1 MLACLR
7 ILILKLVKLNNIISQ
22 KNRGNSRHIGYSLF
36 GVFSMNVSY
45 YLQNRET
52 ILKKQAEYRAANK
65 DKIREYNRKRYARN
79 AANSSAKVS
88 ERQKQILI
96 EVN

>member
-1 MLACLR
+1 
-7 ILILKLVKLNNIISQ
+7 
-22 KNRGNSRHIGYSLF
+22 
-36 GVFSMNVSY
+36 MNDSY

-52 ILKKQAEYRAANK
+52 ILKKQAEYRAANAANK

-79 AANSSAKVS
+79 AGNSSAKVS

-96 EVN
+96 EDGIGLQPDDPRWKNAEVHIVHTPPTTLEFNSVTVVSS

>member
-1 MLACLR
+1 
-7 ILILKLVKLNNIISQ
+7 
-22 KNRGNSRHIGYSLF
+22 
-36 GVFSMNVSY
+36 MNDSY
-45 YLQNRET
+45 YLQNCET

-96 EVN
+96 EDGIGLQPPVTLEFNSVTVVSS